1 MTESNRDTLYRLLH
15 DREKDLQ
22 ANQYDIIRTLRELE
36 ALYKERDKLF
46 EDINDI
52 RAHIK
57 RVESEE
63 E

>member
-1 MTESNRDTLYRLLH
+1 MTELNRDTLYRLLH

-22 ANQYDIIRTLRELE
+22 ANQYDIMNTLRKLE

-57 RVESEE
+57 RVEEDGE
-63 E
+63 

>member
-1 MTESNRDTLYRLLH
+1 MTELNRDTLYRLLH

>member
-1 MTESNRDTLYRLLH
+1 MTELNRDTLYRLLH

-22 ANQYDIIRTLRELE
+22 ANQYDIIHTLRKLE

>member
-1 MTESNRDTLYRLLH
+1 MTELNRDTLYRLLH

-22 ANQYDIIRTLRELE
+22 ANQYDIIRKHRELE

-46 EDINDI
+46 EDIRDI

-57 RVESEE
+57 RVEEDGE
-63 E
+63 

>member
-1 MTESNRDTLYRLLH
+1 MAELNRDTLYRLLH

-22 ANQYDIIRTLRELE
+22 ANQYDIIRTLRKLD

-57 RVESEE
+57 RIEE
-63 E
+63 ETE

>member
-1 MTESNRDTLYRLLH
+1 MGDRNTLYHLLH

-22 ANQYDIIRTLRELE
+22 ANQYDIIRKLRELE

-57 RVESEE
+57 RVEEDGE
-63 E
+63 